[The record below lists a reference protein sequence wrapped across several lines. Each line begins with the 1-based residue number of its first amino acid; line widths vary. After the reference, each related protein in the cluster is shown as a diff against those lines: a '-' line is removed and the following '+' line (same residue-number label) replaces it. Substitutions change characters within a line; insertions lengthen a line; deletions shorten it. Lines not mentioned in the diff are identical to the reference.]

1 MKKKPVKIEDLFDY
15 RYPENLTYS
24 PDGKTLA
31 FTLAKA
37 DKEKDNYHRD
47 VWIIRDG
54 KVSQLTSAFSS
65 SIVFWDDDTHL
76 VIRRAKEEH
85 EPGVT
90 ELYKIDINGGEAEAS
105 AARERNQKGERFP
118 LCGCRND

>member
-76 VIRRAKEEH
+76 VIRRA
-85 EPGVT
+85 
-90 ELYKIDINGGEAEAS
+90 
-105 AARERNQKGERFP
+105 
-118 LCGCRND
+118 